1 MSIFEP
7 LLEIQEHDTRLDQL
21 AHRRASLPERALVAE
36 AATVLETA
44 DHQIAEQ
51 ATVVAAADREQRRIE
66 DQLTTAEAKATEI
79 DKRLYGGTVS
89 NARELQDL
97 QTELESVRRHISTV
111 EDEAIAALERTEAA
125 QARLD
130 ELETMRT
137 EITRRRE
144 AAEMTL
150 TAAAADIDAE
160 VDEVTARRG
169 EASSGVAPEL
179 LDEYERLRGLL
190 AGVAVAKLVGNRCE
204 GCHLT
209 LPAMEIDRIRHLPP
223 DEKVYCDECGRL
235 LVR

>member
-36 AATVLETA
+36 AAKVLETA

-51 ATVVAAADREQRRIE
+51 AAVVAAADREQRRIE

-97 QTELESVRRHISTV
+97 QTELESFRRHISTV

-130 ELETMRT
+130 ELEAMRA

-144 AAEMTL
+144 SAEMTL

-160 VDEVTARRG
+160 VDVVTARRS
-169 EASSGVAPEL
+169 EASAGVAPDL
-179 LDEYERLRGLL
+179 LAEYERLRALL

>member
-36 AATVLETA
+36 AAKVLETA

-97 QTELESVRRHISTV
+97 QTEL
-111 EDEAIAALERTEAA
+111 
-125 QARLD
+125 
-130 ELETMRT
+130 
-137 EITRRRE
+137 
-144 AAEMTL
+144 
-150 TAAAADIDAE
+150 
-160 VDEVTARRG
+160 
-169 EASSGVAPEL
+169 
-179 LDEYERLRGLL
+179 
-190 AGVAVAKLVGNRCE
+190 
-204 GCHLT
+204 
-209 LPAMEIDRIRHLPP
+209 
-223 DEKVYCDECGRL
+223 
-235 LVR
+235 